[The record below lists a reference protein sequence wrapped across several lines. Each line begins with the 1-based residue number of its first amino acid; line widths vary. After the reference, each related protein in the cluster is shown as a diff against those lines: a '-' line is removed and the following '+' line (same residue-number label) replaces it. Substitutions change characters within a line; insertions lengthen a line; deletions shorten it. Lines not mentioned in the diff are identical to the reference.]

1 MYFLKYVATPLL
13 RMHIVTNRFK
23 QHITCRAIFTTVSY
37 SVYSINFGDGV
48 DRKGFWLD
56 ACEALEE
63 EKPSVANAVTSKFI
77 RSFFKTRSAS

>member
-37 SVYSINFGDGV
+37 SVYSINFHKFLQQSPG
-48 DRKGFWLD
+48 
-56 ACEALEE
+56 AALRVSTGHA
-63 EKPSVANAVTSKFI
+63 PL
-77 RSFFKTRSAS
+77 